1 MNSPRSTASSIDAQ
15 NALDTVF
22 GAPPAQRANPSTGE
36 ADVVLDDAERRH
48 AAGLMR
54 INHVGEVC
62 AQALYVG
69 QAAVARDET
78 TRAHL
83 LAAAQE
89 ETDHLAWCAQRLDEL
104 DSRPSLLN
112 PLWYAGSYA
121 IGALAGLRGDGWN
134 LGFVVETERQV
145 EAHLDEHLQT
155 LPAAD
160 ARSRAILAVMKAD
173 EARHADHAQAQG
185 ARVLPP
191 AGADADGD
199 GVEPDEDDR
208 LPRLIARQQH
218 CAVPAPLVRGRFAPQ
233 ARMGVW
239 KRVAGPEVCAANFGD
254 SQAQPGKRLSRP
266 GCGRDTALRSPA
278 SGAPRSSCA
287 P

>member
-1 MNSPRSTASSIDAQ
+1 MTMRDLTPLDRLLIDAQ
-15 NALDTVF
+15 NALGTVF
-22 GAPPAQRANPSTGE
+22 GSPHAERANPGDDQAE
-36 ADVVLDDAERRH
+36 LVLDEDERRH

-69 QAAVARDET
+69 QAAVARDEA
-78 TRAHL
+78 TRRQL

-89 ETDHLAWCAQRLDEL
+89 ETDHLAWCAQRLGEL

-145 EAHLDEHLQT
+145 EAHLDEHLQQ
-155 LPAAD
+155 LPPAD
-160 ARSRAILAVMKAD
+160 QRSRAILETMKAD
-173 EARHADHAQAQG
+173 EARHAEHARAQG

-191 AGADADGD
+191 PVPTLMAAASK
-199 GVEPDEDDR
+199 
-208 LPRLIARQQH
+208 LMKAIAYRI
-218 CAVPAPLVRGRFAPQ
+218 
-233 ARMGVW
+233 
-239 KRVAGPEVCAANFGD
+239 
-254 SQAQPGKRLSRP
+254 
-266 GCGRDTALRSPA
+266 
-278 SGAPRSSCA
+278 
-287 P
+287 